1 MIISPI
7 YEDRRS
13 EIEAKELDS
22 GMTLSVILC
31 FFLLLLPFFISIMS
45 DPVPINEDYE
55 DGGFGLLIILCWFI
69 APFVGFGNLC
79 GKLKRS
85 NARENFNRQ
94 YENIVTKYK
103 EISKKKVNAKD
114 VDRIAKQL
122 ETENFSYSEVLDILV
137 YHEGLDEHQESLKK
151 KKIKDIADDKV
162 TKKKGEK
169 ICFKTHVIWSQG
181 SPEHHVIKDV
191 GDLYLTNKRV
201 IFLGQI
207 KSYSVNFTRITNF
220 ENGDNYIQIQKTA
233 GTNDIYQLYSK
244 ASANYA
250 YFLYNKFNK

>member
-7 YEDRRS
+7 YEERRS
-13 EIEAKELDS
+13 EIEAKELES
-22 GMTLSVILC
+22 GRTLSVILC
-31 FFLLLLPFFISIMS
+31 FLFIFLPFFL
-45 DPVPINEDYE
+45 PYGEDASAI
-55 DGGFGLLIILCWFI
+55 LLFIIIFWFS
-69 APFVGFGNLC
+69 ALWMGFGNLM
-79 GKLKRS
+79 GKLFRS
-85 NARENFNRQ
+85 NVRGKFNKE
-94 YENIVTKYK
+94 YEDIFNKYK

-114 VDRIAKQL
+114 VDKIAKQL
-122 ETENFSYSEVLDILV
+122 ETENFSYLDVLDILV
-137 YHEGLDEHQESLKK
+137 YHEGLDEHHESLKK

-162 TKKKGEK
+162 TKKKGER
-169 ICFKTHVIWSQG
+169 ICFRTHVIWSQG
-181 SPEHHVIKDV
+181 SPDHHVIKDV
-191 GDLYLTNKRV
+191 GYLYLTNKRI

>member
-13 EIEAKELDS
+13 VIEAKELDS

-31 FFLLLLPFFISIMS
+31 FLFIFLPFFLPYGDDSS
-45 DPVPINEDYE
+45 AVVV
-55 DGGFGLLIILCWFI
+55 FIIIFWVSALWM
-69 APFVGFGNLC
+69 GFGNLM
-79 GKLKRS
+79 GKLFRS
-85 NARENFNRQ
+85 NVRGKYNKEYEDIFN
-94 YENIVTKYK
+94 KYK

-114 VDRIAKQL
+114 VDKIAKQL

-181 SPEHHVIKDV
+181 SPDHHVIKDV
-191 GDLYLTNKRV
+191 GDLYLTNKRI

>member
-7 YEDRRS
+7 YEERRS
-13 EIEAKELDS
+13 VIEAKELES

-31 FFLLLLPFFISIMS
+31 FLFIFLPFFL
-45 DPVPINEDYE
+45 PYGE
-55 DGGFGLLIILCWFI
+55 DGSAIIIFI
-69 APFVGFGNLC
+69 IIFWVSALWMGFGNLM
-79 GKLKRS
+79 GQLFRS
-85 NARENFNRQ
+85 NARHKYNIEYEDIFN
-94 YENIVTKYK
+94 KYK

-114 VDRIAKQL
+114 VDKIAKKL
-122 ETENFSYSEVLDILV
+122 ETENFSYSDVLDILV

-181 SPEHHVIKDV
+181 SPDHHVIKDV
-191 GDLYLTNKRV
+191 GDLYLTNKRI

-244 ASANYA
+244 ASASYA
-250 YFLYNKFNK
+250 YFIYNKFNK

>member
-7 YEDRRS
+7 YEEKRS
-13 EIEAKELDS
+13 EIEAKELES

-31 FFLLLLPFFISIMS
+31 FLFIFLPFFL
-45 DPVPINEDYE
+45 PYGEDASAVVV
-55 DGGFGLLIILCWFI
+55 FIIIFWVSALWM
-69 APFVGFGNLC
+69 GFGNLM
-79 GKLKRS
+79 GKLFRS
-85 NARENFNRQ
+85 NVRGKYNKEYEDIFN
-94 YENIVTKYK
+94 KYK

-114 VDRIAKQL
+114 VDKIAKQL

-181 SPEHHVIKDV
+181 SPDHHVIKDV
-191 GDLYLTNKRV
+191 GDLYLTNKRI

>member
-7 YEDRRS
+7 YEEKRS
-13 EIEAKELDS
+13 EIEAKELES

-31 FFLLLLPFFISIMS
+31 FLFIFLPFFL
-45 DPVPINEDYE
+45 PYGEDASAVVV
-55 DGGFGLLIILCWFI
+55 FIIIFWFS
-69 APFVGFGNLC
+69 ALWMGFGNLM
-79 GKLKRS
+79 GKLFRS
-85 NARENFNRQ
+85 NVRGKYNKEYEDIFN
-94 YENIVTKYK
+94 KYK

-114 VDRIAKQL
+114 VDKIAKQL
-122 ETENFSYSEVLDILV
+122 ETENFSYLDVLDILV
-137 YHEGLDEHQESLKK
+137 YHEGLDEHHESLKK
-151 KKIKDIADDKV
+151 KKIKDIADGKV
-162 TKKKGEK
+162 TKKKGER
-169 ICFKTHVIWSQG
+169 ICFRTHVIWSQG
-181 SPEHHVIKDV
+181 SPDHHVIKDV
-191 GDLYLTNKRV
+191 GYLYLTNKRI

>member
-7 YEDRRS
+7 YEEKRN
-13 EIEAKELDS
+13 EVGLKEEEDGKS
-22 GMTLSVILC
+22 LSYFAC
-31 FFLLLLPFFISIMS
+31 FFLIILPFFI
-45 DPVPINEDYE
+45 
-55 DGGFGLLIILCWFI
+55 GGFVGDDYDGVGYGLTIILSWLI
-69 APFVGFGNLC
+69 APFVGLGNIFG
-79 GKLKRS
+79 KISRS
-85 NARENFNRQ
+85 SGIRDYNNQ
-94 YENIVTKYK
+94 YEKIYNKYK

-114 VDRIAKQL
+114 VDKIAKQL
-122 ETENFSYSEVLDILV
+122 VTEYFSYLDVLDIIV
-137 YHEGLDEHQESLKK
+137 YHEGLDEHKESLKK

-181 SPEHHVIKDV
+181 SPDHHVIKDV

>member
-7 YEDRRS
+7 YEEKRS
-13 EIEAKELDS
+13 EIEAKELES

-31 FFLLLLPFFISIMS
+31 FLFIFLPFFL
-45 DPVPINEDYE
+45 PYGEDASAVVV
-55 DGGFGLLIILCWFI
+55 FIIIFWVSALWM
-69 APFVGFGNLC
+69 GFGNLM
-79 GKLKRS
+79 GKLFRS
-85 NARENFNRQ
+85 NVRGKYNKEYEDIFN
-94 YENIVTKYK
+94 KYK

-114 VDRIAKQL
+114 VDKIAKQL
-122 ETENFSYSEVLDILV
+122 ETENFSYLDVLDILV
-137 YHEGLDEHQESLKK
+137 YHEGLDEHHESLKK
-151 KKIKDIADDKV
+151 KKIKDVADDKV

-181 SPEHHVIKDV
+181 SPDHHVIKDV
-191 GDLYLTNKRV
+191 GYLYLTNKRI

>member
-7 YEDRRS
+7 YEEKRS
-13 EIEAKELDS
+13 EIEAKELES

-31 FFLLLLPFFISIMS
+31 FLFIFLPFFL
-45 DPVPINEDYE
+45 PYGEDASAVVV
-55 DGGFGLLIILCWFI
+55 FIIIFWVSALWM
-69 APFVGFGNLC
+69 GFGNLM
-79 GKLKRS
+79 GKLFRS
-85 NARENFNRQ
+85 NVRGKYNKEYEDIFN
-94 YENIVTKYK
+94 KYK

-114 VDRIAKQL
+114 VDKIAKQL
-122 ETENFSYSEVLDILV
+122 ETENFSYLDVLDILV
-137 YHEGLDEHQESLKK
+137 YHEGLDEHHESLKK

-162 TKKKGEK
+162 TKKKGER
-169 ICFKTHVIWSQG
+169 ICFRTHVIWSQG
-181 SPEHHVIKDV
+181 SPDHHVIKDV
-191 GDLYLTNKRV
+191 GYLYLTNKRI

-244 ASANYA
+244 ASASYA
-250 YFLYNKFNK
+250 YFIYNKFNK

>member
-7 YEDRRS
+7 YEEKRS
-13 EIEAKELDS
+13 EIEAKELES

-31 FFLLLLPFFISIMS
+31 FLFIFLPFFL
-45 DPVPINEDYE
+45 PYGEDASAVVV
-55 DGGFGLLIILCWFI
+55 FIIIFWVSALWM
-69 APFVGFGNLC
+69 GFGNLM
-79 GKLKRS
+79 GKLFRS
-85 NARENFNRQ
+85 NVRGKYNKEYEDIFN
-94 YENIVTKYK
+94 KYK

-114 VDRIAKQL
+114 VDKIAKQL

-151 KKIKDIADDKV
+151 KKIKEIADEKV

-181 SPEHHVIKDV
+181 SPDHNVIKDV
-191 GDLYLTNKRV
+191 GDLYLTNKRI

-244 ASANYA
+244 ASVNYA
-250 YFLYNKFNK
+250 YFIYNKFNK

>member
-7 YEDRRS
+7 YEEKRS
-13 EIEAKELDS
+13 EIEAKELES

-31 FFLLLLPFFISIMS
+31 FLFIFLPFFL
-45 DPVPINEDYE
+45 PYGEDASAVVV
-55 DGGFGLLIILCWFI
+55 FIIIFWVSALWM
-69 APFVGFGNLC
+69 GFGNLM
-79 GKLKRS
+79 GKLFRS
-85 NARENFNRQ
+85 NVRGKYNKEYEDIFN
-94 YENIVTKYK
+94 KYK

-114 VDRIAKQL
+114 VDKIAKQL
-122 ETENFSYSEVLDILV
+122 ETENFSYLDVLDILV
-137 YHEGLDEHQESLKK
+137 YHEGLDEHHESLKK
-151 KKIKDIADDKV
+151 KKIKDIADGKV
-162 TKKKGEK
+162 TKKKGER
-169 ICFKTHVIWSQG
+169 ICFRTHVIWSQG
-181 SPEHHVIKDV
+181 SPDHHVIKDV
-191 GDLYLTNKRV
+191 GYLYLTNKRI

>member
-13 EIEAKELDS
+13 VIEAKESES
-22 GMTLSVILC
+22 GMTFSIIIC
-31 FFLLLLPFFISIMS
+31 FVLILLPFFVAEAIYDLD
-45 DPVPINEDYE
+45 DP
-55 DGGFGLLIILCWFI
+55 GAGFGFYMITSWVV
-69 APFVGFGNLC
+69 APFVGFGNLI
-79 GKLKRS
+79 GKLQKR
-85 NARENFNRQ
+85 NARENFNRE
-94 YENIVTKYK
+94 YEEIFNKYK
-103 EISKKKVNAKD
+103 QISKKKLNAKY
-114 VDRIAKQL
+114 VDKIAKQL
-122 ETENFSYSEVLDILV
+122 ETENFSYLEVLDILV
-137 YHEGLDEHQESLKK
+137 YHEGLDEHHESLKK

-181 SPEHHVIKDV
+181 STDHHIIKDV
-191 GDLYLTNKRV
+191 GDLYLTNKRI

>member
-7 YEDRRS
+7 YEEKRS
-13 EIEAKELDS
+13 EIEAKELES

-31 FFLLLLPFFISIMS
+31 FLFIFLPFFL
-45 DPVPINEDYE
+45 PYGEDASAVVV
-55 DGGFGLLIILCWFI
+55 FIIIFWVSALWM
-69 APFVGFGNLC
+69 GFGNLM
-79 GKLKRS
+79 GKLFRS
-85 NARENFNRQ
+85 NVRGKYNKEYEDIFN
-94 YENIVTKYK
+94 KYK

-114 VDRIAKQL
+114 VDKIAKQL
-122 ETENFSYSEVLDILV
+122 ETENFSYLDVLDILV
-137 YHEGLDEHQESLKK
+137 YHEGLDEHHESLKK

-162 TKKKGEK
+162 TKKIGER
-169 ICFKTHVIWSQG
+169 ICFRTHVIWSQG
-181 SPEHHVIKDV
+181 SPDHHVIKDV
-191 GDLYLTNKRV
+191 GYLYLTNKRI

-244 ASANYA
+244 ASANYS

>member
-13 EIEAKELDS
+13 VIEAKELES
-22 GMTLSVILC
+22 GMTFSVIIC
-31 FFLLLLPFFISIMS
+31 FVLILLPFFVAGGIS
-45 DPVPINEDYE
+45 DPRA
-55 DGGFGLLIILCWFI
+55 GFGFYIIISWLI
-69 APFVGFGNLC
+69 APFVGLGNLI
-79 GKLKRS
+79 GKLQKR
-85 NARENFNRQ
+85 NARENFNRE
-94 YENIVTKYK
+94 YEEIFNKYK
-103 EISKKKVNAKD
+103 QISKKKLNAKY
-114 VDRIAKQL
+114 VDKIAKQL
-122 ETENFSYSEVLDILV
+122 ETENFSYLEVLDILV
-137 YHEGLDEHQESLKK
+137 YHEGLDEHHESLKK

-181 SPEHHVIKDV
+181 SPDHHVIKDV
-191 GDLYLTNKRV
+191 GDLYLTNKRI

>member
-13 EIEAKELDS
+13 LIEAKELES
-22 GMTLSVILC
+22 GMTFSVIIC
-31 FFLLLLPFFISIMS
+31 FVLILLPFFVAGGIADPGAGYGFYIIISWL
-45 DPVPINEDYE
+45 V
-55 DGGFGLLIILCWFI
+55 
-69 APFVGFGNLC
+69 APFVGLGNLI
-79 GKLKRS
+79 GKLQKR
-85 NARENFNRQ
+85 NARENFNRE
-94 YENIVTKYK
+94 YEEIFNKYK
-103 EISKKKVNAKD
+103 QISKKKLNAKY
-114 VDRIAKQL
+114 VDKIAKQL
-122 ETENFSYSEVLDILV
+122 ETENFSYLEVLDILV
-137 YHEGLDEHQESLKK
+137 YHEGLDEHHESLKK
-151 KKIKDIADDKV
+151 KRIKDIADDKV

-181 SPEHHVIKDV
+181 SPDHHVIKDV
-191 GDLYLTNKRV
+191 GDFYLTNKRI

>member
-13 EIEAKELDS
+13 VIEAKELKS
-22 GMTLSVILC
+22 GMTFSIIIC
-31 FFLLLLPFFISIMS
+31 FVLILLPFFIAEGISE
-45 DPVPINEDYE
+45 PGAGY
-55 DGGFGLLIILCWFI
+55 GFYIILSWLV
-69 APFVGFGNLC
+69 APFVGFGNLI
-79 GKLKRS
+79 GKIQKR
-85 NARENFNRQ
+85 NVRENFNRE
-94 YENIVTKYK
+94 YEEIFNKYK
-103 EISKKKVNAKD
+103 EIAKKKVNAKD
-114 VDRIAKQL
+114 VDKIAKQL
-122 ETENFSYSEVLDILV
+122 ETENFSYLEVLDILV
-137 YHEGLDEHQESLKK
+137 YHEGLDEHHESLKK

-181 SPEHHVIKDV
+181 SPDHHVIKDV
-191 GDLYLTNKRV
+191 GDLYLTNKRI

-233 GTNDIYQLYSK
+233 GTNDIYEIYSK